1 MLNKIKNDLFSW
13 LVLFSIL
20 LLLLEVLFFNKGLI
34 FSLLLAA
41 GMVYYGRKRIE
52 QNRKRGKFI
61 FWCGIVFF
69 SISVFGMIT
78 FRLLL
83 LAIFIYLVIQFAQ
96 SKKNPKIEL
105 PIIKNPMEFDP
116 FSKENLVHQQP
127 LFKNVLFGD
136 QKTPERTYDWD
147 DINIQT
153 GVGDTVI
160 DLSYTVLPKG
170 ETVIFIRN
178 IIGNIQILVPYDLEV
193 SVHHCVV
200 VGSVN
205 ILNYHGAKVFN
216 QNIHVQTPGFDKSE
230 QKIKIF
236 TSLIVGDIEVRRI

>member
-1 MLNKIKNDLFSW
+1 MFNKIKNDFFSW
-13 LVLFSIL
+13 LVLFSLL

-41 GMVYYGRKRIE
+41 GMVYYGRKRLE
-52 QNRKRGKFI
+52 QNRKRGKLL

-69 SISVFGMIT
+69 SASVFGMIT
-78 FRLLL
+78 FRIFM
-83 LAIFIYLVIQFAQ
+83 LAIFIYLVIQFVQ
-96 SKKNPKIEL
+96 SKKNPNIEA
-105 PIIKNPMEFDP
+105 PIIKESMQLNNIHQ
-116 FSKENLVHQQP
+116 ENLITREP
-127 LFKNVLFGD
+127 LFKNILFGD
-136 QKTPERTYDWD
+136 QKTPEQTYEWN

-170 ETVIFIRN
+170 ETIIFIRN
-178 IIGNIQILVPYDLEV
+178 VIGNIQILVPYDLEI
-193 SVHHCVV
+193 SVHHSVV

-205 ILNYHGAKVFN
+205 ILNYHGSKLFN
-216 QNIHVQTPGFDKSE
+216 QNIHVQTPSYEKQE

-236 TSLIVGDIEVRRI
+236 TSLIVGDVEVRRI